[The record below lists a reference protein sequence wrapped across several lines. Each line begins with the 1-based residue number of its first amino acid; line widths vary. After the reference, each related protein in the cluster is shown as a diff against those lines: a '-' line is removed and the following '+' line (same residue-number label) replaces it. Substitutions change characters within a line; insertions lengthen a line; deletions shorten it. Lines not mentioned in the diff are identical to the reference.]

1 MVAMEL
7 EGKNLGEKHRN
18 YNKTVKSNM
27 KNVDHKLD
35 DFNVDEDDI
44 SNLIKIDLASETR
57 NLEYILKVLVCDDIL
72 YVSRALKKCNWLF
85 TEPGYDHIINANYL
99 NTVLF
104 KQMNTKAVN
113 KFKRCLKSHL
123 KDTSRAES
131 FYECENDPSEAVK
144 WLPNCST
151 NFIVEK
157 IKMHLEHLS
166 ISLLRRLSERTI
178 TVLEFYIK
186 EYKGYK
192 YSTKDVLESTM
203 FLINIDLNKY
213 LDIVEELTHSKPV
226 FGKRATAFIM
236 NKASQRIIDKYEFY
250 RHCIH
255 LETFIKCL
263 GSNNIKNFLYSQAEK
278 REDKHPFIFDSHSLN
293 MFIRNMPKD
302 VRLNFITQIFID
314 KVHKEDNLVSD
325 TEKRAMTYIS
335 DCAEHGPNALRFLW
349 SHLPFNTCFDYMKE
363 YLQSETRPRALKKTL
378 STIITRAN
386 ENQENLNML
395 IKYFSQY
402 NKDASP
408 EIRDYFINEL
418 TKETKF
424 HRLNEETW
432 NIVEKLAIDTN
443 KDFSKFADVT
453 LIYKIIND
461 HDVPH
466 TIYKD
471 INFSSLKNFKKQLN
485 ENERKKIVVFLYN
498 YFSTQLKDTKSITK
512 TEEFEKAVETLDKCL
527 NLLNDWD
534 ENLINY
540 PFLIDTIKNLVEI
553 RNKNRWSKDMSSL
566 YNKNRSWKRYLFPI
580 SFDLSPS
587 ESVLINYMKHDP
599 DMIEKYQQ
607 EISDFR
613 FDEKKNLTRFLRII
627 KIYWSTSIA
636 EDWKKSYLKSFD
648 KLNRQRASALG
659 VCVLLPRMQLQNLL
673 DEYAPTAPKIDYN
686 NFDELKFNMQK
697 SFAKTLHYARPQPPL
712 HTVLLY
718 AQGDYLQY
726 VLPALLS
733 VFHNLSFDEGNKQI
747 LKLIDTQVS
756 LQKHVIR
763 LAFLKLN
770 TKDLAALFTKIW
782 QTNQHPTLRT
792 ALFKSV
798 YDLLCKENDN
808 TKLKQLWKLLDSFID
823 GLNYNENSAIYDLLL
838 QVKSVHITV
847 RPDYFCKSYYFMKK
861 LIESDEKY
869 KSLSD
874 KVEYNLILYVKEI
887 IEILPSQIVSE
898 IVLDIIES
906 DFKKVKEHYYN
917 FCLKIEV
924 ISAYLLCAK
933 DEITQIQKY
942 NVILQPL
949 IIHCSDIF
957 KKKEN
962 FMRNNLD
969 LLLKKLREDMKNFIV
984 DKQMI
989 VPIKMFELIQ
999 RDLEDHFDI
1008 SENYYMITQWKLTVA
1023 FTSTLCGNQIDD
1035 WDVTCEKV
1043 SQVFAGLCRSHLK
1056 EHCKKYVPRIYIL
1069 YSNCLN
1075 NIIDDIKIQNISWDI
1090 YNTLVDDKD
1099 FIEGY
1104 LATIKLYPDYIDD
1117 CFEERAKKLR
1127 QIIFD
1132 NSSAEIKMHY
1142 NVKFSKNIS

>member
-18 YNKTVKSNM
+18 YNKTVKSNI
-27 KNVDHKLD
+27 KDVDNKLD

-72 YVSRALKKCNWLF
+72 YVSRALKKCIWLF
-85 TEPGYDHIINANYL
+85 TEQGYDNIINANYL

-123 KDTSRAES
+123 KDTSRVAA
-131 FYECENDPSEAVK
+131 FYESENDPSEAVK

-151 NFIVEK
+151 NFIIEK
-157 IKMHLEHLS
+157 IKTHLEHLN
-166 ISLLRRLSERTI
+166 ISLLRRLSEKTI
-178 TVLEFYIK
+178 TVLEIFIK

-192 YSTKDVLESTM
+192 YSTKTVLESTM
-203 FLINIDLNKY
+203 FLINKELNKY
-213 LDIVEELTHSKPV
+213 LDIVEEVAHNKPA

-236 NKASQRIIDKYEFY
+236 NKASQRIIDKYELY
-250 RHCIH
+250 YDCIH

-263 GSNNIKNFLYSQAEK
+263 GTNNIKNFLYDQAAK
-278 REDKHPFIFDSHSLN
+278 RENVRPFIFNSNSLN
-293 MFIRNMPKD
+293 IFIRNMPKD
-302 VRLNFITQIFID
+302 ERLNFIKQLFID
-314 KVHKEDNLVSD
+314 KVHKEDNLLSD
-325 TEKRAMTYIS
+325 SDKRAMTYIS
-335 DCAEHGPNALRFLW
+335 DCAEHGPNAFRFLW

-363 YLQSETRPRALKKTL
+363 YLQSESRPRDVKKTL

-395 IKYFSQY
+395 IQYFSQY

-408 EIRDYFINEL
+408 EIRDYFISEL
-418 TKETKF
+418 TKQTKF
-424 HRLNEETW
+424 HRLDERTW
-432 NIVEKLAIDTN
+432 IIVEKLMSDTN
-443 KDFSKFADVT
+443 KDCNKFSEVI
-453 LIYKIIND
+453 LIYKIING
-461 HDVPH
+461 HEVPQS
-466 TIYKD
+466 IYKD
-471 INFSSLKNFKKQLN
+471 INYCTLKNFKKQLN
-485 ENERKKIVVFLYN
+485 EIEKKKIVEFLYN
-498 YFSTQLKDTKSITK
+498 YFSTQLNDTNSITK
-512 TEEFEKAVETLDKCL
+512 IEQFEKAVKTLEMCL
-527 NLLNDWD
+527 SMLNDCD

-540 PFLIDTIKNLVEI
+540 SFLIDTIRNLVDI
-553 RNKNRWSKDMSSL
+553 RNKYRWSKDMSSI

-599 DMIEKYQQ
+599 EMMEKYQQ
-607 EISDFR
+607 EISDFK
-613 FDEKKNLTRFLRII
+613 FDEKKNLTRFLKKI
-627 KIYWSTSIA
+627 KIYWPTSIA
-636 EDWKKSYLKSFD
+636 EDWKKSYLTSFD
-648 KLNRQRASALG
+648 KLNRQKASALG

-673 DEYAPTAPKIDYN
+673 DEYAPNAPKIDYN

-712 HTVLLY
+712 QTVLLY

-733 VFHNLSFDEGNKQI
+733 IFHNLSFDEGNKQI

-756 LQKHVIR
+756 LQKHIIR

-770 TKDLAALFTKIW
+770 TKDLAALFTNIW
-782 QTNQHPTLRT
+782 QMNQHPTLRNV
-792 ALFKSV
+792 LFKSV

-808 TKLKQLWKLLDSFID
+808 IKLKQLWNLLESFID
-823 GLNYNENSAIYDLLL
+823 GLNYNENSTIYDLLL
-838 QVKSVHITV
+838 QVKPVHITV

-869 KSLSD
+869 KTLSD

-887 IEILPSQIVSE
+887 IELLPSQIVSE

-924 ISAYLLCAK
+924 ISAYLLCAT
-933 DEITQIQKY
+933 DESTQIQKY

-949 IIHCSDIF
+949 ITYCSDLF
-957 KKKEN
+957 KKKEY
-962 FMRNNLD
+962 FIRNNLD
-969 LLLKKLREDMKNFIV
+969 LLLKKLREDMKSFIV

-1035 WDVTCEKV
+1035 WDETSEKV
-1043 SQVFAGLCRSHLK
+1043 SQIFAGLCRSHLK
-1056 EHCKKYVPRIYIL
+1056 EHCKKYFSRIYIL

-1090 YNTLVDDKD
+1090 YNALVDEKD

-1104 LATIKLYPDYIDD
+1104 LAAIKLYPEYIND

-1142 NVKFSKNIS
+1142 NSKFIKNIS